1 MILLDEIHTYSGTH
15 GAQVAYLIR
24 RLRILIK
31 SKITFVALSATLVDG
46 ARFLSRMVNVS
57 ENKVNV
63 IEPFPDEMDYR
74 GSEYLVA
81 LKGDPISKS
90 ALLSTTIQANM
101 LLARMLDKYSES
113 KSEGFFGKKEIF

>member
-1 MILLDEIHTYSGTH
+1 MFHQFST
-15 GAQVAYLIR
+15 
-24 RLRILIK
+24 
-31 SKITFVALSATLVDG
+31 
-46 ARFLSRMVNVS
+46 
-57 ENKVNV
+57 
-63 IEPFPDEMDYR
+63 DEMDYR

-113 KSEGFFGKKEIF
+113 KSEGFFGKKLFAFTDDIDVVNRLYHSTLNSEGRKYNGNEDGSKIHLLLLRDPSNLSGIKAIKISLENSQ